1 MYLYKDAKYL
11 LEQLL
16 EKGFNMSSVFI
27 GELLYSNQ
35 MLDES

>member
-1 MYLYKDAKYL
+1 MQNM

-27 GELLYSNQ
+27 DELLYSKSNAG
-35 MLDES
+35 